1 MGTVHRDSRINVF
14 GKTTAAQPT
23 STVPEDVAST
33 SPVRLKLPRDR
44 LRRAELSGYAAIIEA
59 NRACASVSALDRSA
73 ARPASA
79 APSWGP
85 PPRPTAPSPACTPA
99 APP

>member
-59 NRACASVSALDRSA
+59 KRACASVSALDPSGA
-73 ARPASA
+73 PAASA
-79 APSWGP
+79 AAAWVAASTPD
-85 PPRPTAPSPACTPA
+85 RAPPACPIA
-99 APP
+99 